1 MQEAKEARE
10 KHHEGEDKSISNP
23 LNYYSAPVTNG
34 QVPQNQQVSQSISS
48 SQNRSNGVYNPH
60 MSSSLMDGEGNKS
73 DFTFVLSQPL
83 ADV

>member
-34 QVPQNQQVSQSISS
+34 QVPQNQQVSQSILSS
-48 SQNRSNGVYNPH
+48 
-60 MSSSLMDGEGNKS
+60 
-73 DFTFVLSQPL
+73 
-83 ADV
+83 